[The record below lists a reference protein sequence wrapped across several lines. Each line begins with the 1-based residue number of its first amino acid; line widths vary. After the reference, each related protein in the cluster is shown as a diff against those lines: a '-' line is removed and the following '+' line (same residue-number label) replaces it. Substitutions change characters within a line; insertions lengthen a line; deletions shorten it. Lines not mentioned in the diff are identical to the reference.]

1 MKTLKILFFVLLGM
15 SISSCS
21 VSEEDKVRNTAEAF
35 LEALGKYDF
44 KEAASYCDES
54 TKQLLLSLEELMKEY
69 GEDMA
74 SLPKS
79 EFNIK
84 SVEINNNEASVT
96 YLDDDGKPEQLYLI
110 KVDDEW
116 KVSIDKEDLNKEEL
130 DKEE

>member
-44 KEAASYCDES
+44 KEAASYCDEP

-69 GEDMA
+69 GEEIA

-79 EFNIK
+79 KFNIK
-84 SVEINNNEASVT
+84 SVEINNNEATVT
-96 YLDDDGKPEQLYLI
+96 YLDDDGKLEPLYLI

-116 KVSIDKEDLNKEEL
+116 KVSIDKEDLNKEEM